1 MVLDCKEALVSVVL
15 VDGEVMYM
23 CAESFVPVK
32 KEGGLFEQINHD
44 VIIGQR
50 IIFGFKKGLTNKA

>member
-1 MVLDCKEALVSVVL
+1 MVEESCVFLGCKEVLVSVAL
-15 VDGEVMYM
+15 LDGEELCK

-44 VIIGQR
+44 VTLGQR
-50 IIFGFKKGLTNKA
+50 IIFI